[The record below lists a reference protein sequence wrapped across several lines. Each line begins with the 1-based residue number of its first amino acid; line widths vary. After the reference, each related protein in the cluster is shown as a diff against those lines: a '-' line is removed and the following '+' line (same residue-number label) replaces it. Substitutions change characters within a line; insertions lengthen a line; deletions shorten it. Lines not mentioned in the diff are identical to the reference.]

1 MRRFLYFLV
10 VLSVCFVS
18 TKMWGQGFN
27 TPRWNNGGASLRG
40 DFELIGN
47 NSVSDARNPNTSYNV
62 HNGAQWGY
70 FQMAYIDVDGDPST
84 FQSSAATLEI
94 QSPNQA
100 CLRVKWAGLYWGGY
114 YLEDQGR
121 DQNKVKF
128 KVPGGSYVNI
138 TAQQHLSGRPNMY
151 SCFADVTS
159 LIQPLGNPNGEYMV
173 ANIRTTTRQV
183 TWEVSAGWALY
194 VVYED
199 IHAKNK
205 KISIYDGYTTDGAN
219 ITISGFQTI
228 PAGPVKAHMGVTAMQ
243 GEDFI
248 YGDQFLL
255 NGQQLGRGSWPNDK
269 NNFFDAS
276 ITKDHVFR
284 TNRRPA
290 STNTLGFDVDEFEL
304 DNPSNSILG
313 NNATSANIRLYTRGD
328 VYVLTT
334 VAFAVETI
342 TPQIEIEKKV
352 QGVVSGSWVDF
363 TDRLVD
369 FDTQLRYTLRFR
381 NIGNDG
387 VRTAVLEDLL
397 PLGVTYES
405 FEALPTGVTFVGK
418 TENYNNTGR
427 TLVKFN
433 VDPTLLTP
441 SPTAP
446 FSAYVTLNVKVQ
458 PDCANLIDFCSNELK
473 NQAEMVYNAA
483 LDGSEGRTGSFNV
496 NAGACAVADASP
508 TNILVKDDTCTLQN
522 LPFCGNMTLKGG
534 AGFASWKWTKEGDS
548 SFLATTQ
555 DLPISSPGVYWV
567 ERTPPGGNNR
577 CQNKL
582 KIKYNVQTRSGD
594 DKHPMRDAYYV
605 TERKVC
611 NNTGIEYLGI
621 AVCNGTQPLT
631 IEDTTLS
638 DNQVMW
644 FKYNHQVTAG
654 NCPPSVSN
662 RGLENDPNWT
672 HLHTGKLFNLT
683 GAQVNDNGSEFAVL
697 LKHTNCSLTY
707 HFRAYKGEITYT
719 VTPEN
724 IICGDGKIK
733 VSNIPSGTFQY
744 KLEGPTS
751 FAYQDVPVGH
761 SAFDITVTRPGA
773 YRVFLRP
780 KVSQFQDNVCEY
792 IKPIT
797 IEQVTDANVATL
809 TQVEEVQCVSN
820 NPASGK
826 MRVVID
832 SHTTLPVE
840 VTVKKGGTTVVSYRV
855 NNTTEMNSDF
865 TSAKNALYSLAAGN
879 DYSVTV
885 TPTYKSGC
893 APTISNF
900 EITQVPELK
909 INNAAAKTITCG
921 LDKVFTITVQ
931 GGKLSHPTNG
941 RYSFIVKNQAGTET
955 YDNSAV
961 FEGQAG
967 TPSVHTYTLTVKD
980 PWTGPGS
987 KIYKIAVYDQNNCE
1001 ATRDI
1006 TYNYQDKPEFN
1017 LVKVMDAVCGPATGS
1032 LKVNITNSGFTA
1044 RASEYTI
1051 VYKLIKKNTNGTWP
1065 DWNSAIKSQSDP
1077 TFTGLAP
1084 GDYRARIYYTKGT
1097 VTCSY
1102 PEDCVIYTPQGGGA
1116 PTTACN
1122 PPHTDPR
1129 EGKIESGNGPIRAFA
1144 GVIQLPCETPANSAE
1159 IRVANVSGGVNN
1171 QYEYKLDAGGWVSNN
1186 HFTAVTP
1193 GTHIVMVRNKV
1204 AAGDPYCEW
1213 QQTVQVPSPIAKPVL
1228 NGTIKYDCDGR
1239 ARMEVTTD
1247 RADYS
1252 YTTAHTPTDGA
1263 NAAALPTTPTTA
1275 FTAASVPK
1283 VDFPN
1288 ITTTGVQ
1295 TVRVFYKQTAAPEP
1309 IVLIKEDFGTGSPV
1323 CGLPGV
1329 PSNWGCGT
1337 PDNHH
1342 YISGYNNGYL
1352 DSNGCW
1358 TTPYDHTNP
1367 SPTSDGRFAFYN
1379 IGNVGGMGSG
1389 GILYE
1394 KHVKDIEPNQPIK
1407 YKLYLFNVVD
1417 IGCSS
1422 IIRPNVE
1429 IRLVDSGGNVIT
1441 SQSSGEIAPND
1452 RSRVDWHEFSGQLN
1466 PGTNTEFSIQIRSI
1480 AVGYSG
1486 NDLAI
1491 DDIYVYQEPKACP
1504 SSYIDITSQVED
1516 TDSKKFK
1523 ITAHTTTE
1531 ETCNGSNDGK
1541 LGFTVANYG
1550 TNYKWRVVRRGTT
1563 HVVQQG
1569 THNRDTHTV
1578 TNLPA
1583 ALYTLVITDTR
1594 QAKFSDNQPC
1604 EVSQDFEIKSNPQV
1618 VVTPNRTEAYLNC
1631 DVDRER
1637 LVIFGQNNSTL
1648 NGLFN
1653 ITGGKQPNPS
1663 ILKYTIKVKNLGN
1676 NNEEGVTPDSQG
1688 VYRYTFSAAKYKI
1701 TIVDD
1706 NGCNDGV
1713 SYIFE
1718 MKNRNKLLSI
1728 DVAYTT
1734 NCNPGTGIG
1743 DLTVSHTWVTTDNGS
1758 PLKYQWKKKTD
1769 ATWSAPTPNNVI
1781 PASIVSGWEKGVPYL
1796 IRARDEYICGA
1807 EKEVIIYAPI
1817 GDLLTADYTVVQP
1830 TDPCPPAAGV
1840 SSSITVNRVSSAN
1853 PSPSY
1858 QYAFVSAGT
1867 TPNASDYGTSNTVT
1881 GKPAGRYDIYIKD
1894 VNVTPATCGKRVAT
1908 NVVINSK
1915 IPTNIVGGSTPTVT
1929 NMSATCGD
1937 QGGRLIIKEFSGK
1950 GPFRVWLKNT
1960 TLNEELTLTIPRTP
1974 VSPTPD
1980 NPTKVVVAA
1989 PVPPDTHGLMTV
2001 KDYLIPNLSAG
2012 NYTLKVYD
2020 EGNGDCQPI
2029 GPSGYTFT
2037 IAQMTWGTSPSKLIA
2052 PVAPCST
2059 DDTVRPFAV
2068 KVTHDATPAS
2078 EYEVVYRLVK
2088 KNGARIPTPAPWQ
2101 RESATAHSDI
2111 AGSAGYAI
2119 FTTGKIGE
2127 TYEVEA
2133 ALVRKKTG
2141 AYSDTDVLCTT
2152 DIVGIDLSRP
2162 TGSNLTLTPTV
2173 VLGCA
2178 NTYSLA
2184 VSYGQNAT
2192 DLQFFLNHDGAPAED
2207 QSGNHPTYTAGT
2219 THTFNN
2225 LINGRTYVVYARYK
2239 IGADWCSESKTIT
2252 THGGPSPYTF
2262 GTATGDI
2269 EANTCSNTQVKF
2281 KLTVSGPTPL
2291 NFKIYKKREDNGA
2304 LTLKAT
2310 VPLASATPITGGYEI
2325 PFNYTVAAPS
2335 ETFVIGVERSASC
2348 DEWMSPDI
2356 VATPTPSNVLTAGT
2370 LSVVANKTTAISC
2383 SDGKAKLTVIGA
2395 ATGGVGPFTFTFVSG
2410 TGPHKNPQLRRNIQK
2425 RNVPGPLSSTSEV
2438 EFDFKESDFNITG
2451 SPDVWW
2457 SSTFPGLPFEL
2468 TITDQATG
2476 CEVYVSANANTLGN
2490 FGNSKHKAT
2499 YTFAIANTPGTDAC
2513 DSSTSDKYRL
2523 AITVSNFNAT
2533 GASGLTHA
2541 DYEFSID
2548 GGATYE
2554 DFTAATMH
2562 KDIPALFDH
2571 TKIKVRNKHTT
2582 CQAIIDPATPL
2593 VPTTPGERYTYA
2605 KLAFTGLKVQDV
2617 ACDAVGNYTAKFK
2630 AVITNGSDFVGG
2642 SGASPAPFT
2651 GATRYEI
2658 KVTWDPTSVTHTHAP
2673 TPVGTPIP
2681 ATPAGTN
2688 IHNQDISVALPAPT
2702 PGDTKRYYTI
2712 WIKDNGN
2719 KHCGDYIPSAPME
2732 VLPAEH
2738 PNKLRDRHKVDP
2750 ADVQQ
2755 ENACTGTTGTKGAF
2769 EFTRNTTPASPAIA
2783 REDVSFE
2790 YDLQKAPIGSSA
2802 FVSTGTTITDAN
2814 IIPKRSTDPDGTVRY
2829 RVEGLDEG
2837 DYRLIVK
2844 KSSNGECSGYDVTNI
2859 SAGVVTINKNPKV
2872 DFEMTTSSP
2881 PNPKIEL
2888 VQMSCAATTSP
2899 IFGLTPSK
2907 DKAQLK
2913 FKVKGGVPP
2922 YTAEVYIKDVRT
2934 SEFLFSRVVI
2944 PSAITTPPGYPTL
2957 TIHEAEYAF
2966 DLPDRG
2972 IKYEVTLKIRDAKG
2986 CELDAGS
2993 GYAFHDEVEAI
3004 NKITSVSLET
3014 KKRKGC
3020 DPSKLEEM
3028 EYTLIYSDENGNVNG
3043 YDVQIEKL
3051 NTTTGL
3057 YNAVTGSPFFVASA
3071 PNDLKGT
3078 LTIPY
3083 DTDEMAD
3090 YRVTFVDKDN
3100 QCSYV
3105 VPQNYRVVKSQ
3116 KPQVNLVLEEG
3127 GCGDQGTTPPPATI
3141 DLKFRIEVQGG
3152 DYEKQGY
3159 DYTIKGLGG
3168 TPYTYTNHS
3177 DATDPEIVA
3186 LQVPVAAVPANATTP
3201 FEVEVTV
3208 TSTGCSNKGTTQVIR
3223 PAQIVAAS
3231 AMTKG
3236 ITYCGGESNNDGEI
3250 TVTTPATGGWGG
3262 PYQYQIVSNGV
3273 EGGWTDELTFGN
3285 LGEGSHYV
3293 QVRDGK
3299 GCLRNLD
3306 TVTFLQF
3313 NAATMR
3319 LTVPAPTLIDV
3330 PSCQGSQDGA
3340 IKLAGVTGGN
3350 VTSGA
3355 TPLEG
3360 KLTYELLDAETE
3372 TPLGV
3377 IRSDDNP
3384 STRGTVTFTGLGA
3397 GTYKIRVYSDMLCAD
3412 DHEDSDPIQVGDPG
3426 SIIARARLSKYP
3438 GCTVSGDITVEI
3450 DKRPNMRTSRANYKV
3465 ELFDVTES
3473 TPQSLGVMTT
3483 PTTGT
3488 NGITGVS
3495 YEFAAKV
3502 KHGNGGGNVERKYK
3516 AVVLD
3521 NGGSSDPCEGISN
3534 IVIVDKITDLDAVLV
3549 AEESELNLKCFGS
3562 SYGKITVKAT
3572 GGKADEG
3579 YNFKLLK
3586 GGSPVPTGA
3595 GGTSSANPNTQG
3607 VFEGL
3612 SEGTYQ
3618 VEVSQ
3623 TNGGCSVK
3631 VVTATIT
3638 QETEYRVKFKKEDV
3652 TCNGEKTGKITI
3664 THLADNGG
3672 LKHRDGTDRK
3682 LTYAISPR
3690 LDRFLDKP
3698 GGVIDSLAPGKYFV
3712 IVQDENGCRPSLISE
3727 EDENGGIT
3735 PIPSVDIIEFTI
3747 GEPEPL
3753 SVSVNPEYTEH
3764 ESCVDAKDG
3773 KTRLRVFGGTP
3784 FVRTSNDNE
3793 YELVIDGKAP
3803 IRYHTRDNGDL
3814 IGNLTAGEHTFRI
3827 IDKNGCEAE
3836 TAVTIDP
3843 GSEVKLKLSA
3853 GKYECVD
3860 GKIKWV
3866 VEASVTPTT
3875 AALNVRYLLTEV
3887 GNPAKVDQPHDN
3899 TQFNL
3904 DVDLQSNTTKTYI
3917 ISVLHKVAGHGE
3929 CRVDSDPIQVA
3940 AKEPLTIDPL
3950 SGKPTVSCHGG
3961 EDGRFEIT
3969 AHGGSG
3975 KYNYGLKKAD
3985 GTFDWQGDN
3994 NKFTGLKVGS
4004 YTVGVKD
4011 TEYNCIAELT
4021 NIVVESPDKIAIKQ
4035 QSIQHVGCKGET
4047 NGKISYAI
4055 EGGNTP
4061 YKWEVYK
4068 EDGTTTSKRG
4078 TGVRVAVPFE
4088 ITDLAAGKYMI
4099 KVTDAKD
4106 CDASKEFE
4114 IIEGVDL
4121 GGRIVQSYDC
4131 HASIDENNKVLVVAG
4146 GRGANSDTA
4155 AEATYDVYVSVNTPY
4170 LVVNPSVRG
4179 AANRLRYA
4187 IGVEGGTTPIQRY
4200 EFEGT
4205 TPEGSDNTHNMY
4217 QIKHASLI
4225 PKLNA
4230 ARALQEGLNQYKIYL
4245 YYFDKDNPAMSDA
4258 PLCESVRDLNIE
4270 YYPPVKITNTSIS
4283 NDLNLLKVKVEG
4295 GKERY
4300 TVYFCS
4306 AQYHTAE
4313 EAKSHYVQKVEDV
4326 KAGDE
4331 VTYFVQK
4338 TDYEEEN
4345 PDTGKVEKKIRV
4357 YVEDSKGELKEE
4369 NGGKE
4374 ACGHSVFLY
4383 KEFVDVVIPNFFT
4396 PNGDG
4401 QYDTW
4406 APLNLASYPNAETV
4420 IYDRYGR
4427 KIATLNNKEEWDG
4440 TYGGEALPTG
4450 DYWFILRLNEPDD
4463 NRTFK
4468 GHFTLYR

>member
-433 VDPTLLTP
+433 VDPVLLTP

-508 TNILVKDDTCTLQN
+508 TNILVKDDTCSPQN

-534 AGFASWKWTKEGDS
+534 AGFASWKWTKEGDP
-548 SFLATTQ
+548 SFLVTTQ
-555 DLPISSPGVYWV
+555 DLPISAPGVYWV

-631 IEDTTLS
+631 IEDATLS

-865 TSAKNALYSLAAGN
+865 TSAKNALYSLAAGD

-987 KIYKIAVYDQNNCE
+987 KVYKIAVYDQNNCV

-1171 QYEYKLDAGGWVSNN
+1171 QYEYKLDTGGWVSSNL
-1186 HFTAVTP
+1186 FTAVTP

-1394 KHVKDIEPNQPIK
+1394 KHVRDIEPNQPIK

-1618 VVTPNRTEAYLNC
+1618 VVTQDPNRKVSYLNC

-1637 LVIFGQNNSTL
+1637 LVIFGQNDPSL
-1648 NGLFN
+1648 KGLFN
-1653 ITGGKQPNPS
+1653 ITGGKQQPAPAK
-1663 ILKYTIKVKNLGN
+1663 LKYTIKVEKAGN
-1676 NNEEGVTPDSQG
+1676 VEGVIPDTQG
-1688 VYRYTFSAAKYKI
+1688 VYRYVFSAGKYKI

-1718 MKNRNKLLSI
+1718 MKNRNKLASI

-1734 NCNPGTGIG
+1734 NCNPSTGIG
-1743 DLTVSHTWVTTDNGS
+1743 DLKVSHTWATTDNGS

-1769 ATWSAPTPNNVI
+1769 ATWSAATPNNVI

-1830 TDPCPPAAGV
+1830 TDACPPAAGV
-1840 SSSITVNRVSSAN
+1840 PSSITVNRVSSAN
-1853 PSPSY
+1853 PSPNY

-1867 TPNASDYGTSNTVT
+1867 TPNPTDYITTNTKS
-1881 GKPAGRYDIYIKD
+1881 GLGAGRYDIYIKD
-1894 VNVTPATCGKRVAT
+1894 VNVVPATCGKRVAT
-1908 NVVINSK
+1908 NVVINNK

-1950 GPFRVWLKNT
+1950 GPFRVWLNNT

-2020 EGNGDCQPI
+2020 EGNNDCQPI
-2029 GPSGYTFT
+2029 GPAGYAFT
-2037 IAQMTWGTSPSKLIA
+2037 IAQMAWGTSPSKLIA

-2068 KVTHDATPAS
+2068 KVTHNATPAS

-2101 RESATAHSDI
+2101 TESATAHSDI

-2162 TGSNLTLTPTV
+2162 AGSNLTLTPAV
-2173 VLGCA
+2173 VTGCA
-2178 NTYSLA
+2178 NTYNLT

-2192 DLQFFLNHDGAPAED
+2192 DLQFFLNHDGAPAEA
-2207 QSGNHPTYTAGT
+2207 QSINHSTYTAGT

-2225 LINGRTYVVYARYK
+2225 LISGRTYVVYARYR
-2239 IGADWCSESKTIT
+2239 IGTGWCSESKTIN

-2262 GTATGDI
+2262 GTGLTDHV
-2269 EANTCSNTQVKF
+2269 ANTCSSTQVKF
-2281 KLTVSGPTPL
+2281 KLTVSGPPPL
-2291 NFKIYKKREDNGA
+2291 NFKIYKKNNNGA
-2304 LTLKAT
+2304 LTLVGT
-2310 VPLASATPITGGYEI
+2310 VPLASATVIGGGYEI
-2325 PFNYTVAAPS
+2325 PFNYSVSAPS

-2356 VATPTPSNVLTAGT
+2356 VATPTPSNALTAGT

-2383 SDGKAKLTVIGA
+2383 SDGKAKLTVTGA

-2410 TGPHKNPQLRRNIQK
+2410 TGPHKNPHLRRNIQK
-2425 RNVPGPLSSTSEV
+2425 RNVAASNGDV

-2457 SSTFPGLPFEL
+2457 RTTFPGLPFEL

-2523 AITVSNFNAT
+2523 AITVSNFNAA
-2533 GASGLTHA
+2533 GASGLTFA

-2582 CQAIIDPATPL
+2582 CQAIMDPATPL

-2617 ACDAVGNYTAKFK
+2617 ACDAGGNYTAKFK

-2642 SGASPAPFT
+2642 SGASPAPYT

-2658 KVTWDPTSVTHTHAP
+2658 KVTWDPTSVTHIHAAIP
-2673 TPVGTPIP
+2673 AGTPIP

-2732 VLPAEH
+2732 VLPAEA
-2738 PNKLRDRHKVDP
+2738 PSKLKDRHKVEG
-2750 ADVQQ
+2750 ADVEQ

-2790 YDLQKAPIGSSA
+2790 YDLQKAPIGTTLFA
-2802 FVSTGTTITDAN
+2802 STGTTITDAN
-2814 IIPKRSTDPDGTVRY
+2814 IIPSRSTDPPGTIRY
-2829 RVEGLDEG
+2829 RVEGLGEG
-2837 DYRLIVK
+2837 DYKLIVK
-2844 KSSNGECSGYDVTNI
+2844 KSSNGECNGYDVTNI
-2859 SAGVVTINKNPKV
+2859 AGNVVTINKNPKV

-2972 IKYEVTLKIRDAKG
+2972 IEYQVTLKIRDAKG

-2993 GYAFHDEVEAI
+2993 GYAFQDKVKAI
-3004 NKITSVSLET
+3004 NKIESVSLET

-3020 DPSKLEEM
+3020 DPAKLEEM
-3028 EYTLIYSDENGNVNG
+3028 EYTLIYSDRNGNVNG

-3051 NTTTGL
+3051 DTTTGL

-3083 DTDEMAD
+3083 DNDEMAD

-3116 KPQVNLVLEEG
+3116 KPQVNLVLVEG

-3177 DATDPEIVA
+3177 DATDPEIVT

-3223 PAQIVAAS
+3223 PAQIVATS

-3412 DHEDSDPIQVGDPG
+3412 DHKDSDPIQVGDPG

-3438 GCTVSGDITVEI
+3438 GCRVSGDITVEI

-3521 NGGSSDPCEGISN
+3521 NGGSPDPCEGISN

-3586 GGSPVPTGA
+3586 GGTPVPTGA

-3623 TNGGCSVK
+3623 TNGGCPVK

-3950 SGKPTVSCHGG
+3950 SGKPTVSCHDG

-4170 LVVNPSVRG
+4170 LVVNPSARG